1 MRSPL
6 AGAFALAIAITLPA
20 FGQEKHE
27 ETTLEERVRALEKQ
41 LEETKAALEALR
53 REMPAASAAPAAAPR
68 AAGPVEAPG
77 LTPLDLTPSSST
89 GQVTSGTAFNPAI
102 SVIAE
107 GLYYTDDRSGGA
119 VGLFSGADGF
129 AGTPAGE
136 GRDLS
141 RGFNLGE
148 TEIVFS
154 GAVDPYFDATA
165 IASVS
170 ADGIELEEAY
180 GRTRSLPGGLA
191 LKAGKFYS
199 GIGYLNGQHPHQW
212 DFVDTSLP
220 YEVLLGGALND
231 VGVQLTWLPKTPVYV
246 QLGLEALQGENP
258 GVANVFGPD
267 VDPAFS
273 DKAGPRLFTG
283 FLKVAPDVGYSDALQ
298 GGLFAGRSS
307 LHQEESADGPL
318 EGTAWFAGTDWVY
331 KHDSPEPGGKGDVV
345 LQAEYLYREKRL
357 DRVASGDP
365 ALVGQPARSK
375 QDGFYLQ
382 GTWGFAPRF
391 TASARY
397 DAVGAFVNEV
407 DLGALG
413 LSDYD
418 ASRRLS
424 AALTF
429 NPTEFSRVRAQFS
442 RGDAAIA
449 GSRET
454 FNQFFLQLQLSLGV
468 HGAHKF

>member
-1 MRSPL
+1 MKLSI
-6 AGAFALAIAITLPA
+6 AGAVALALVLSSRA
-20 FGQEKHE
+20 FGQPGP
-27 ETTLEERVRALEKQ
+27 EKQ
-41 LEETKAALEALR
+41 PPGEKAQP
-53 REMPAASAAPAAAPR
+53 PATTPAEKAD
-68 AAGPVEAPG
+68 GPVEAPG
-77 LTPLDLTPSSST
+77 LKPLDLTPASST
-89 GQVTSGTAFNPAI
+89 GQVTSGSAFYPSI

-107 GLYYTDDRSGGA
+107 GLYYADSLSGRA
-119 VGLFSGADGF
+119 VGLFGEADGF

-154 GAVDPYFDATA
+154 GVVDPYFDATA

-180 GRTRSLPGGLA
+180 GRTRSLPAGLA

-199 GIGYLNGQHPHQW
+199 GVGYQNSQHPHQW
-212 DFVDTSLP
+212 DFVDRALP

-246 QLGLEALQGENP
+246 QLGLEAFQGENP
-258 GVANVFGPD
+258 GVANVYGTD

-298 GGLFAGRSS
+298 GGLFGGHSS

-318 EGTAWFAGTDWVY
+318 EGTTWFAGTDWVF
-331 KHDSPEPGGKGDVV
+331 KHDSPEPSGKGDVV
-345 LQAEYLYREKRL
+345 LEAEYLYREKKL

-365 ALVGQPARSK
+365 ALVGQPSRSK
-375 QDGFYLQ
+375 QDGFYVQ

-407 DLGALG
+407 DLGELG
-413 LSDYD
+413 LSDY
-418 ASRRLS
+418 APSRRLS

-442 RGDAAIA
+442 RGDAAV
-449 GSRET
+449 GGTRET
-454 FNQFFLQLQLSLGV
+454 FSQFFLQLQLSLGV